1 MLLAAMLPPPTPFKF
16 FVLAAGVFEVS
27 LVSFASAVGLAR
39 VIRYFGVGYL
49 AVRYGANT
57 LPYLAQHKLQVASV
71 VLVVVAVSYAASR
84 IVLRE
89 KKSEDKA

>member
-1 MLLAAMLPPPTPFKF
+1 MLVAAILPPPTPFKL
-16 FVLAAGVFEVS
+16 FVLAAGAFEVP

-49 AVRYGANT
+49 AVRYGANA
-57 LPYLAQHKLQVASV
+57 LPYLAQHKWQVGLI
-71 VLVVVAVSYAASR
+71 VLVVVVVSYAVSR
-84 IVLRE
+84 VILRE